1 MDFKKTLLIICLF
14 VGLNTV
20 AQNRL
25 EFNQVLTIDSNYTV
39 THGSSTGFVNYGDYY
54 YVPTGKVWKI
64 LSYVVTGATQN
75 RLEINDIEMFPQLH
89 TSGGGGTLMVAVEP
103 VHLPIWLKS
112 GDKIRYKFINNS
124 QNQNNNNTFY
134 AKFFLSIIEFN
145 IVTD

>member
-1 MDFKKTLLIICLF
+1 MDFKKTLLIFCLF
-14 VGLNTV
+14 VGLNTF

-39 THGSSTGFVNYGDYY
+39 THGASTGFVNYGDSY

-64 LSYVVTGATQN
+64 LSYVVTGATKN
-75 RLEINDIEMFPQLH
+75 RLEINDIEMEPQLYSSGSGA
-89 TSGGGGTLMVAVEP
+89 TSMVAVEP

-112 GDKIRYKFINNS
+112 GDKIRYKFVNNS
-124 QNQNNNNTFY
+124 QQPNNTFY

-145 IVTD
+145 ID